1 MYILLHLH
9 IIQNRKGN
17 VILTGRNCLA
27 MSQGKHHLNKVRL
40 DRQFLS
46 NLRESCNANQPQL
59 RSGKVQCITEC
70 TGSTSNNEFVTNL
83 GITGCLNSYHI
94 WCESPLLLQ
103 KSKVMGV
110 LGGDFCTGICLLR
123 NWTDLWLHGWHY
135 TVTPSHRQWVEST
148 YTDYWLPRLMGPFSV
163 FTVFVGVISCFWCGR
178 QN

>member
-103 KSKVMGV
+103 KSKVTCHGGPRRRLLHRYLPPTKLNWPVAAWLALYCDTQSQTVSGV
-110 LGGDFCTGICLLR
+110 YI
-123 NWTDLWLHGWHY
+123 
-135 TVTPSHRQWVEST
+135 
-148 YTDYWLPRLMGPFSV
+148 YWLLTSSANG
-163 FTVFVGVISCFWCGR
+163 TVFCFYCLCR
-178 QN
+178 CYLMFLVR